1 MILTL
6 IVCMDYWLLWFARKN
21 LASPQNFEIHILT
34 TLLLIV
40 LNSLFLFWRSDF
52 LGKAEKAFYAIST
65 RWLGPVARFV
75 NRNSAPIFVMVLAY
89 GVVVRFDIILTSPI
103 DPNVADM
110 LPLIRKAMS
119 AFLSGDYPYQF
130 YYLPWQLPLYYF
142 PLLWIS
148 YIPAHVLRL
157 DMRIIGV
164 VISAVIL
171 FIFWHESRR
180 ARESAAPGS
189 LKPLL
194 VFLPGIFFFLSP
206 YTIFF
211 TASGHSYPYWFCLV
225 FFLYFLKNDR
235 HALAAIFLG
244 LAVSTR
250 QPAVILVP
258 FYLIYLFKNV
268 PRRQW
273 IFLTALMTISAAV
286 LILPFFL
293 ADPKGFLFDSFSG
306 VSGELSYGWR
316 PAILGSVGL
325 TNVFYFFGIT
335 RYLKIVQMTA
345 LALIFL
351 LALFKVRNKVS
362 LFVYSGFALFLHNT
376 FLFYIPSHYFYIPVF
391 IVFSF
396 AALELLGAVAPVTA
410 RPPFAVKPFL
420 KLLAITT
427 APVLVLFLFFADL
440 RGVFIRNQTVLDQG
454 FHQAEKNEDGSLFNW
469 AVGQRAVV
477 SFPASLVDIVLGHD
491 RSISFLAFPFQY
503 PNSPQQ
509 RMEIFVNDTKISD
522 IPMDNRWKRY
532 SLDIPAGLLY
542 VGSNKIEFHFA
553 YAAAPSKVLDSQDR
567 RELAA
572 AFRFF

>member
-6 IVCMDYWLLWFARKN
+6 IVFMDYWLLWFARKN
-21 LASPQNFEIHILT
+21 LASPQNFRIHVLT

-40 LNSLFLFWRSDF
+40 LNSIFLFWRSDF

-75 NRNSAPIFVMVLAY
+75 NRTSTPIFVLVLAY
-89 GVVVRFDIILTSPI
+89 GVIVRMTIILTSPI

-110 LPLIRKAMS
+110 LPLIRKAMA

-130 YYLPWQLPLYYF
+130 YNLPWQLPLYYF
-142 PLLWIS
+142 PLLWLS
-148 YIPAHVLRL
+148 YVPAHVLRL

-164 VISAVIL
+164 LISAVIL

-194 VFLPGIFFFLSP
+194 VFLLGIFFFLSP

-211 TASGHSYPYWFCLV
+211 TASGHSYPYWCYLA
-225 FFLYFLKNDR
+225 FFLYFLKNDK
-235 HALAAIFLG
+235 HAWAAIFLG

-258 FYLIYLFKNV
+258 FYLIYLFKNFR
-268 PRRQW
+268 RRQW

-293 ADPKGFLFDSFSG
+293 ADPKGFLFDSLSG
-306 VSGELSYGWR
+306 VSSELSYGWR

-335 RYLKIVQMTA
+335 RYLKIVQIA
-345 LALIFL
+345 VFSLIFG
-351 LALFKVRNKVS
+351 LALFKLRNKVS
-362 LFVYSGFALFLHNT
+362 LFVFSGFALFLHNT
-376 FLFYIPSHYFYIPVF
+376 FLFYIPSHYFYIPIF
-391 IVFSF
+391 IIFSF
-396 AALELLGAVAPVTA
+396 AALENLGAVAPVTA
-410 RPPFAVKPFL
+410 PSPFATK
-420 KLLAITT
+420 KLLKSLAIMIV
-427 APVLVLFLFFADL
+427 PVLVLFLFFADL
-440 RGVFIRNQTVLDQG
+440 RGVFIRNQTVLHRG

-469 AVGQRAVV
+469 AVGQRAVA
-477 SFPASLVDIVLGHD
+477 SFPASLADIVLGHD
-491 RSISFLAFPFQY
+491 RSLSFLASPFQY
-503 PNSPQQ
+503 PNSPPQ
-509 RMEIFVNDTKISD
+509 RMDIFVNDRKLSTIDMEK
-522 IPMDNRWKRY
+522 RWKRY
-532 SLDIPAGLLY
+532 TLAIPVRLLY
-542 VGSNKIEFHFA
+542 VGCNTIEFHFA
-553 YAAAPSKVLDSQDR
+553 YAEAPSKVLDSKDR